1 MRGKYIW
8 ETFRGIFIYVWT
20 IATTAISSRTR
31 KEITQPPPFT
41 LKWSQLA
48 SKLSTLHQRHRC
60 QYRRC
65 HRSQAIIITTTNA
78 ANTEN
83 FNIATYPPTIK
94 SITGTLLSQPAKHPP
109 PRIPKELLTV
119 NATISFATTSA
130 TTNCSAQSSSKLRV
144 LPTL

>member
-31 KEITQPPPFT
+31 KEIMQPPPFT

-94 SITGTLLSQPAKHPP
+94 SITGTPLSQPAKHPP
-109 PRIPKELLTV
+109 PPIPKELLTV
-119 NATISFATTSA
+119 NATISSVTTSA
-130 TTNCSAQSSSKLRV
+130 TTNCSVFVRHNSIRRWD
-144 LPTL
+144 